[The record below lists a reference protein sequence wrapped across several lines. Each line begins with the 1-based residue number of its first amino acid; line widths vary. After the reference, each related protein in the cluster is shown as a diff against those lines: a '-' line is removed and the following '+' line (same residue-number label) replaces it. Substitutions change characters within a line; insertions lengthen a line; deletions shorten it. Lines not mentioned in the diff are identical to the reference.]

1 MEDRNLAAQAVEGND
16 AAHYTQILKVTYW
29 LVDPSSN
36 RIFKHFDHEYLKSC
50 NIKNGDW
57 VNKTC
62 IVF

>member
-16 AAHYTQILKVTYW
+16 AAYYIQILKVTCW

-50 NIKNGDW
+50 NIKNGD
-57 VNKTC
+57 
-62 IVF
+62 